1 MKLPLTYD
9 NYIFDLYGTLVDI
22 HTDESDTAI
31 WEKLAMFYGYYG
43 ALYEAK
49 ELKERYETLVK
60 SSEAELKKKLE
71 DMDIEKQK
79 DILGSDTS
87 KANEHTKAQAD
98 AQFAISYAHEASPE
112 IHIEDVFEKLYEEK
126 GVNPT
131 KELSVHTGQFFRV
144 MSTEYIK
151 LYPGTKEMLK
161 ELKAAG
167 KNVYLLSNA
176 QRIFTA
182 YEMRRLDIFDLFD
195 DVFISSD
202 YNTKKPDV
210 RFYKELIDKHDIDV
224 AKSLFIGNDS
234 TTDIKGAKECRMDA
248 FYVKS
253 NISPKDDMAHD
264 ADYVIDNF
272 TNW

>member
-49 ELKERYETLVK
+49 ELKARYETLVK

-71 DMDIEKQK
+71 DMDIEKQ
-79 DILGSDTS
+79 
-87 KANEHTKAQAD
+87 NEASD

-161 ELKAAG
+161 ELKKAG
-167 KNVYLLSNA
+167 KNVYLLSN
-176 QRIFTA
+176 
-182 YEMRRLDIFDLFD
+182 
-195 DVFISSD
+195 D
-202 YNTKKPDV
+202 YNTKKPDI
-210 RFYKELIDKHDIDV
+210 RFYKELINKHDIDV
-224 AKSLFIGNDS
+224 SKSLFIGNDS

-253 NISPKDDMAHD
+253 NISPKDDMAQIGRAH
-264 ADYVIDNF
+264 V
-272 TNW
+272 

>member
-22 HTDESDTAI
+22 HTDESDAAI

-43 ALYEAK
+43 ALYEAG
-49 ELKERYETLVK
+49 ELKERYEALVK

-79 DILGSDTS
+79 DILGGDTS
-87 KANEHTKAQAD
+87 KAKQHTKAQAD
-98 AQFAISYAHEASPE
+98 AQFVISYAYEASPE

-161 ELKAAG
+161 ELKKAG

-182 YEMRRLDIFDLFD
+182 YEMIRLDIFDLFD

-224 AKSLFIGNDS
+224 AKSLFVGNDS

>member
-49 ELKERYETLVK
+49 ELKARYETLVK

-71 DMDIEKQK
+71 DMDIEKQ
-79 DILGSDTS
+79 
-87 KANEHTKAQAD
+87 NEASD

-144 MSTEYIK
+144 MSTLASI
-151 LYPGTKEMLK
+151 
-161 ELKAAG
+161 
-167 KNVYLLSNA
+167 NLLSVY
-176 QRIFTA
+176 RIINKQHNMWQLNSCILSYFHS
-182 YEMRRLDIFDLFD
+182 RR
-195 DVFISSD
+195 
-202 YNTKKPDV
+202 YT
-210 RFYKELIDKHDIDV
+210 
-224 AKSLFIGNDS
+224 
-234 TTDIKGAKECRMDA
+234 
-248 FYVKS
+248 
-253 NISPKDDMAHD
+253 
-264 ADYVIDNF
+264 
-272 TNW
+272 